1 MEQQEFTAL
10 QVTVLV
16 RTQQGAGQ
24 QVKEFFDSVQFQYD
38 MQDTLGRLMKEQ
50 LKSGEVDF
58 DEVIISLDNPAERAK
73 GVRTKSSLMRRLLG
87 NG

>member
-1 MEQQEFTAL
+1 MEQHEFTAL

-24 QVKEFFDSVQFQYD
+24 QVKEFFDSVKFQYD
-38 MQDTLGRLMKEQ
+38 MQDTLGKLMKEQ

-58 DEVIISLDNPAERAK
+58 HEVIISLDNPAERAK
-73 GVRTKSSLMRRLLG
+73 GVRTKSSIMRRLLG